1 MENTD
6 ARRMAVIG
14 IVVGGVVVCRSLA
27 SKYYGF
33 KLDPFSTL
41 AVMGGLL
48 FAVYLI
54 GKLRGRR

>member
-1 MENTD
+1 
-6 ARRMAVIG
+6 MAVIG